1 MASEPYRLERGP
13 RTISMRSICSTGML
27 CNAALPE
34 VAEPTRTPSISTST
48 CLSLL
53 PRMDTEVL
61 LPRPPLLVT
70 LTPARRCS
78 SSGTLP
84 ACWRSIS
91 SRVMRLLEAMDT
103 GEWPVRLAVITCW
116 PSSKASP

>member
-1 MASEPYRLERGP
+1 
-13 RTISMRSICSTGML
+13 MRSICSTGML
-27 CNAALPE
+27 CSAALPE

-48 CLSLL
+48 CLSLV

-84 ACWRSIS
+84 ACRRSMS
-91 SRVMRLLEAMDT
+91 SRVIRLLDAMET
-103 GEWPVRLAVITCW
+103 GELPVRLAVISCW
-116 PSSKASP
+116 PSSRAPS